1 MSFGRWAA
9 VQLGRWAGSGTI
21 AHCRALSGAP
31 LASSTRRRPRQ
42 RRSRACGRSSSSP
55 RASSARPCRTVSP
68 SPPPPP
74 PPPCPPRVR
83 TRSRRNPTSATG
95 RRVRACCRAHARPSP
110 PLAQV
115 RTGSVRPPPG
125 ERPRRPRRPRRARR
139 HAPAHRPPH
148 APQLRRAPGE
158 RPPPAPAG
166 DERLCRGGGRRGRAV
181 VEEWRARGA
190 GCTFRAR
197 SIPTAPRFHPP
208 PPIGVRPAG
217 TTYTPAS
224 RQAHAHAHAHAHVHA
239 HVHVVCMCMHMTCCM
254 STRVGTHQALA
265 VHGQRRRHGPQ
276 SRAELGRKPCG
287 RRSSLLLLLR
297 RPRCRRRPRRRLR
310 PRWLRLQP
318 LDLFLQPLL
327 LTGQERAALLRRLPA
342 VARLSRRWEE
352 CAARAV
358 VAGRGSITGTG
369 SSTHEGIAPP
379 ARRQV
384 KSPARAALRLRSSTI
399 QPLPL
404 QKTVQPLS
412 ARRMARSS
420 CDYSEQKET
429 SLRTRR
435 ERWAEAWLGWMPGWA
450 WAAVWTRMVT
460 VRACAAAAGGAGQ
473 SAEGSPAC
481 RSRRV
486 CQAPRRG
493 AARSRG
499 VAEPHENSCPFS
511 SRFGGRKP
519 NRLAV
524 TIRMPQPTDQPVQCH
539 HLPAAPAL
547 PALPAS
553 GSTPAA

>member
-1 MSFGRWAA
+1 M
-9 VQLGRWAGSGTI
+9 
-21 AHCRALSGAP
+21 
-31 LASSTRRRPRQ
+31 
-42 RRSRACGRSSSSP
+42 
-55 RASSARPCRTVSP
+55 
-68 SPPPPP
+68 
-74 PPPCPPRVR
+74 
-83 TRSRRNPTSATG
+83 
-95 RRVRACCRAHARPSP
+95 
-110 PLAQV
+110 
-115 RTGSVRPPPG
+115 
-125 ERPRRPRRPRRARR
+125 
-139 HAPAHRPPH
+139 
-148 APQLRRAPGE
+148 
-158 RPPPAPAG
+158 
-166 DERLCRGGGRRGRAV
+166 
-181 VEEWRARGA
+181 
-190 GCTFRAR
+190 
-197 SIPTAPRFHPP
+197 
-208 PPIGVRPAG
+208 
-217 TTYTPAS
+217 
-224 RQAHAHAHAHAHVHA
+224 
-239 HVHVVCMCMHMTCCM
+239 
-254 STRVGTHQALA
+254 
-265 VHGQRRRHGPQ
+265 HGQRRRHGPQ

-493 AARSRG
+493 AARSR
-499 VAEPHENSCPFS
+499 ASRNHENSCQFS
-511 SRFGGRKP
+511 CPRFGGRKP
-519 NRLAV
+519 NRLTV

-547 PALPAS
+547 PALPARQMS
-553 GSTPAA
+553 RCSIDRRAAARPITDRRT